1 MYFRIAFHPYV
12 FSKNT
17 KNNITIR
24 APNYCK
30 PILSKSGGVTYFR
43 LCCKSMSN
51 QVNYFPFPKK
61 KKKEL
66 LYLIIFIF
74 FIFCFEKVLF

>member
-61 KKKEL
+61 KKKVKSKKKKN
-66 LYLIIFIF
+66 YYI
-74 FIFCFEKVLF
+74 

>member
-43 LCCKSMSN
+43 LCCKSMSRPSKLFSIF
-51 QVNYFPFPKK
+51 QKK
-61 KKKEL
+61 KKGK
-66 LYLIIFIF
+66 
-74 FIFCFEKVLF
+74 K